1 MAGKKIVSVL
11 SALLFLASAF
21 SAAAAS
27 YQHGDKV
34 NVTVTECWAFHG
46 GRAPGETSTS
56 NGGNRGNAYNN
67 RLYWYEG
74 YAIDVLQIE
83 GLYTPQYDGRTF
95 FYCIHKWE
103 PYGDKTNGQV
113 QRQFYTSSSGNLFD
127 SLYWNLSLIH
137 I

>member
-46 GRAPGETSTS
+46 RSEEHTS
-56 NGGNRGNAYNN
+56 
-67 RLYWYEG
+67 E
-74 YAIDVLQIE
+74 LQS
-83 GLYTPQYDGRTF
+83 P
-95 FYCIHKWE
+95 
-103 PYGDKTNGQV
+103 
-113 QRQFYTSSSGNLFD
+113 
-127 SLYWNLSLIH
+127 
-137 I
+137 